1 MPRVEQSDEGDEIE
15 EQVAE
20 DQGQRHRQC
29 RAPGTLGALLR
40 WCVTALAVLA
50 LAEWHEAAPAAA
62 EGAAPAREGVHAKR
76 RESEE
81 AAQGPRRSQESAN
94 FQFRSSKGEHMH
106 GNHTEMTRLCS
117 ALTGAARRA
126 FRPTPTRS
134 SHFCRGGVQPLGW
147 RRALSTAHDAGGS
160 AGGSTGG
167 STGGGVSATVPL
179 HWGEMD
185 AFAHMN
191 NVSYFRHFETA
202 RIVHFEAMVREGERR
217 RRYQRTL
224 SLSTQPYTV
233 YSTGYHGTEPYM
245 YRDDARQSQWRV
257 VERQDARGSEDRGQK
272 TGGEDPAILP
282 PSSPPSFT
290 LAYGLHSPTPN
301 LQYYYSNHT
310 HRTHCNP
317 TVPALLLNKP
327 PP

>member
-1 MPRVEQSDEGDEIE
+1 
-15 EQVAE
+15 
-20 DQGQRHRQC
+20 
-29 RAPGTLGALLR
+29 
-40 WCVTALAVLA
+40 
-50 LAEWHEAAPAAA
+50 
-62 EGAAPAREGVHAKR
+62 
-76 RESEE
+76 
-81 AAQGPRRSQESAN
+81 
-94 FQFRSSKGEHMH
+94 MH

-282 PSSPPSFT
+282 SFLYT
-290 LAYGLHSPTPN
+290 RLHAPTPN
-301 LQYYYSNHT
+301 LVSLT
-310 HRTHCNP
+310 TP
-317 TVPALLLNKP
+317 TVPTVTLLYPPCFSTSLRHRRDLRRGRFPFRERRRTHPRRYILPLQKTRQVNKTEDERRRRRERGEMDVP
-327 PP
+327 GVAMHCMCVCVCACVCESV

>member
-1 MPRVEQSDEGDEIE
+1 
-15 EQVAE
+15 
-20 DQGQRHRQC
+20 
-29 RAPGTLGALLR
+29 
-40 WCVTALAVLA
+40 
-50 LAEWHEAAPAAA
+50 
-62 EGAAPAREGVHAKR
+62 
-76 RESEE
+76 
-81 AAQGPRRSQESAN
+81 
-94 FQFRSSKGEHMH
+94 MH

-134 SHFCRGGVQPLGW
+134 SHFCSGGVQPLGW

-217 RRYQRTL
+217 RRYQRTR
-224 SLSTQPYTV
+224 SLSTSSHTQCTQQCTMV
-233 YSTGYHGTEPYM
+233 QSHTCTEM
-245 YRDDARQSQWRV
+245 M
-257 VERQDARGSEDRGQK
+257 RGSHSGESWRGRTPEAPRTGDRRQGAR
-272 TGGEDPAILP
+272 TRLSCH

-290 LAYGLHSPTPN
+290 MVHSPTRA
-301 LQYYYSNHT
+301 YSQ
-310 HRTHCNP
+310 P
-317 TVPALLLNKP
+317 TVPLF
-327 PP
+327 

>member
-1 MPRVEQSDEGDEIE
+1 
-15 EQVAE
+15 
-20 DQGQRHRQC
+20 
-29 RAPGTLGALLR
+29 
-40 WCVTALAVLA
+40 
-50 LAEWHEAAPAAA
+50 
-62 EGAAPAREGVHAKR
+62 
-76 RESEE
+76 
-81 AAQGPRRSQESAN
+81 
-94 FQFRSSKGEHMH
+94 
-106 GNHTEMTRLCS
+106 MTRLCS

-217 RRYQRTL
+217 RRYQRTR
-224 SLSTQPYTV
+224 SLSTSSHTQCTHTV
-233 YSTGYHGTEPYM
+233 YHGTEPYM

-282 PSSPPSFT
+282 SFLSTFFLHSPTS
-290 LAYGLHSPTPN
+290 SPTPN
-301 LQYYYSNHT
+301 LQYYYWPL
-310 HRTHCNP
+310 C
-317 TVPALLLNKP
+317 
-327 PP
+327 